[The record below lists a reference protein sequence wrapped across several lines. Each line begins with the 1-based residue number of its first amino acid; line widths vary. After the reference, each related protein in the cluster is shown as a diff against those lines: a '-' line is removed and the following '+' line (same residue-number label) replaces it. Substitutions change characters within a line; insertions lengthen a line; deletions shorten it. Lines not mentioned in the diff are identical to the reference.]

1 LSKATLALG
10 IAVFNWTA
18 WATLIGAALA
28 FDGVIVF
35 ILFFGI
41 FYVLASLVS
50 CCVGLVIGLLAL
62 RAEGHPERR
71 KAYAGVLLILLLGP
85 TLWLGFRVGYG
96 SHEWTE
102 EVRLADGE
110 VTLVH
115 RQNLNGPDEFMQK
128 CMDCVRKATFSG
140 EYRGRR
146 FRWSTDR
153 ATMQGAG
160 PLALEFV
167 DGDPVLVFA
176 VTGKDECGLYGRPD
190 PPFRVIRLE
199 RRRWLRDR
207 WVESNFAEVPQDAQ
221 VNLSGIHAVPK
232 LAALGKSG
240 LLTAAVKDRARESGY
255 TLTPHGAQL
264 SAVGE
269 WLASDPDSCRNR
281 GRPQTDRWLNS
292 KQAVLESEAHAG
304 AVAKAELIGRHDEFI
319 ALSADQ
325 VRDSHGVTGPIGRTR
340 SCREMGVR
348 VAALGKWVEGQWQ
361 NAGGRLDQSDVLISP
376 VGHGDATSFWVLPG
390 PIKDYRQVICLPEE
404 VLVVRS
410 KEANTFLLTR
420 VGKRG
425 TTPVSQRVAVDVPRD
440 LQDQAAYFWTVTDDG
455 REIQMAIFRDEQSPA
470 NSRMGPRQFDL
481 LIESRGVQLNLLRYR
496 VL

>member
-1 LSKATLALG
+1 LNKATLALG
-10 IAVFNWTA
+10 IAVFNWAA
-18 WATLIGAALA
+18 WAALIGAALA
-28 FDGVIVF
+28 FDGAIVF

-115 RQNLNGPDEFMQK
+115 RRNLNGPDEFMRK

-199 RRRWLRDR
+199 RRRWLPDR
-207 WVESNFAEVPQDAQ
+207 WVESIFEEAPQDAQ

-232 LAALGKSG
+232 LAALGKRG
-240 LLTAAVKDRARESGY
+240 LLTAAAKDRALESDY

-292 KQAVLESEAHAG
+292 KQAVLESEAQAG

-325 VRDSHGVTGPIGRTR
+325 VRDLHGVTGPIGRTR
-340 SCREMGVR
+340 GCREMGVR
-348 VAALGKWVEGQWQ
+348 VAALGKWVEGGWQ

-420 VGKRG
+420 LGKRG

-455 REIQMAIFRDEQSPA
+455 REIQMAIFRGEQSPA
-470 NSRMGPRQFDL
+470 NRQMGPRQFDL
-481 LIESRGVQLNLLRYR
+481 LIESHGVQLNLLRYR